1 MWGMKE
7 MRKAR
12 WLQDLE
18 SDKSKMVMTQE
29 VGLAVGAGLDQ
40 TFGLSHVKWRCV
52 LKTRVEVMS
61 RLLDKLV

>member
-1 MWGMKE
+1 
-7 MRKAR
+7 
-12 WLQDLE
+12 
-18 SDKSKMVMTQE
+18 MVMTQE